1 MNKSNWKE
9 EKLKYTRCSALN
21 IPAVSTRLFYKIAH
35 TIRDRHLAPCTL
47 KEVHENGFTVYFG
60 DNPEHTMGI
69 CPYGDFFLL
78 NEC

>member
-1 MNKSNWKE
+1 MNKSNWKD

-21 IPAVSTRLFYKIAH
+21 TPAVNTRLFYKIAH

-47 KEVHENGFTVYFG
+47 KEVDG
-60 DNPEHTMGI
+60 DEFIVQILEGCEQGTMKAPI
-69 CPYGDFFLL
+69 KDFFLL